1 MAITRTSSE
10 PSLAQPRAG
19 VPVAAAASVAVM
31 AGILAV
37 SFNLR
42 IGIVTVG
49 PLIDDIRGSTQMS
62 SGVAGL
68 LGAVPFLFM
77 GIFALIGPWLAA
89 RLGSAQLIGYALA
102 TLALGTVARA
112 VAPTAALVVL
122 ATVPIGVGIALTS
135 LALPG
140 VVKENFP
147 GRSGA
152 TTGSYV
158 AALALGGGLAAV
170 LVVPLADALGGW
182 REAFAL
188 TSIPAFL
195 ALPVWIRVRGDVR
208 EDTRRPAAL
217 APGPDDRWRP
227 GPRGFRLGLMFGL
240 QSMCFASV
248 ISWVAAL
255 YRHEGWSA
263 SHAALTTAAVSFL
276 VAPAGLLLPRLSEG
290 RDRRIW
296 VFWTAVVMASAVLGM
311 SIVPGTLPW
320 LWVITFGLGTG
331 SIFSLMLTLPLDLGS
346 SQAEVDELTGW
357 MLGLGYI
364 LAAAAPALVGVG
376 RDLTGGFE
384 IPLIVMAVLGL
395 CAGSVALSPA
405 LQATAPSSMEDRG
418 R

>member
-1 MAITRTSSE
+1 VAITGTPSE
-10 PSLAQPRAG
+10 PGLAQPRAA
-19 VPVAAAASVAVM
+19 VPVAAAASVTVM

-49 PLIDDIRGSTQMS
+49 PLIDEIRHATGMS

-68 LGAVPFLFM
+68 LGAVPFLCM
-77 GIFALIGPWLAA
+77 GIFALVGPWLAA
-89 RLGSAQLIGYALA
+89 RVGSAPLIGYALA

-112 VAPTAALVVL
+112 VAPTAALVVV
-122 ATVPIGVGIALTS
+122 ATVPIGIGIALTS

-140 VVKENFP
+140 VIKENFP

-152 TTGSYV
+152 ATGSYV

-182 REAFAL
+182 REAFVL
-188 TSIPAFL
+188 TSLPAFL
-195 ALPVWIRVRGDVR
+195 ALPVWMHARGEVR
-208 EDTRRPAAL
+208 EDTGRMAAL
-217 APGPDDRWRP
+217 ADATDKWRP
-227 GPRGFRLGLMFGL
+227 GSRGVRLGLMFGL

-255 YRHEGWSA
+255 YRHEGWGA
-263 SHAALTTAAVSFL
+263 DHAALTTAAVSFL
-276 VAPAGLLLPRLSEG
+276 VAPAGLVLPRLSEG

-296 VFWTAVVMASAVLGM
+296 VFWTAVVMSSAVLGLA
-311 SIVPGTLPW
+311 IVPGTLPW
-320 LWVITFGLGTG
+320 LWVIAFGLGTG
-331 SIFSLMLTLPLDLGS
+331 SIFSLMLTLPLDLGG

-376 RDLTGGFE
+376 RDVTGSFG
-384 IPLIVMAVLGL
+384 IPLIVMAVLGFG
-395 CAGSVALSPA
+395 AGFVALSPA
-405 LQATAPSSMEDRG
+405 LERSSPGGGG